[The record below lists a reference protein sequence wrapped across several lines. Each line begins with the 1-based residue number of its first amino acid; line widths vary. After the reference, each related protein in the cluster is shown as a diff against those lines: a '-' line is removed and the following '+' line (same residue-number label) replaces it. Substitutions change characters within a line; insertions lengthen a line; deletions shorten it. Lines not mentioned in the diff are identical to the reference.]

1 MYKVWKP
8 KGARVYYARVN
19 GRRISTHCSDKGA
32 ADAFARDLERRDAD
46 PNYRSA
52 NEATLAVA
60 IKAMLAAKA
69 RDGRAKGTIDMYE
82 TKTAHLARVLGPST
96 PLAALSAPMVDHFL
110 DTRLAE
116 GASRNT
122 ISKEL
127 VALSQTLRIARRA
140 GLFPTDPR
148 SILPVAWD
156 AGYKPRRRHL
166 ESLED
171 AHALLA
177 EFPPDRAAHLAFFL
191 ATAARDAEA
200 TRARAE
206 DIRFDE
212 KLVHIRGTKTD
223 LSDVDIPIIAVTR
236 PLLERALRD
245 APGTSSGRLFRPWS
259 NVRRDLCLAG
269 QRVGLGKLSPNDLR
283 RTLATWLVNAG
294 VPLYLV
300 AKLLRHADTRM
311 VERVYGKASATSVGN
326 LIDGATAFA
335 PKAVAKKAKATSRTK
350 KVRQG

>member
-19 GRRISTHCSDKGA
+19 GRRVSTHCSDKGA

-60 IKAMLAAKA
+60 IKSMLAAKA
-69 RDGRAKGTIDMYE
+69 RDGRAAGTINMYE
-82 TKTAHLARVLGPST
+82 TKTAHLARVLGPTT

-116 GASRNT
+116 GASRHT
-122 ISKEL
+122 IAKEL

-156 AGYKPRRRHL
+156 AGYKPRKRRL
-166 ESLED
+166 KTLAD
-171 AHALLA
+171 AEALLA

-200 TRARAE
+200 TRARPE

-212 KLVHIRGTKTD
+212 RLVHIRGTKTD

-245 APGTSSGRLFRPWS
+245 APGTHGGRLFRPWT

-269 QRVGLGKLSPNDLR
+269 EKVGLGKLSPNDLR
-283 RTLATWLVNAG
+283 RTLATWLVEAG
-294 VPLYLV
+294 VALYLV
-300 AKLLRHADTRM
+300 SKVLRHADTRM
-311 VERVYGKASATSVGN
+311 VATVYGKASAASIGN
-326 LIDGATAFA
+326 LIDEATRA
-335 PKAVAKKAKATSRTK
+335 PSKTVAKKAKATPRTK
-350 KVRQG
+350 KVK